1 MSCRTVFFAWMSG
14 LLLTLAACGDAPSVD
29 ENLVETFVELRVAEQ
44 MYGSETP
51 MARLARS
58 KTLEK
63 HGYTRETFLAMTDNI
78 LADPHYWM
86 PFQKR
91 VTDRI
96 DSVLDPEA
104 VHIRDLRQ
112 SRKDAFSVGITES
125 ALYIVLGIQAL
136 IDLACIRAEL
146 HILIHQVFHFIT
158 ANQF

>member
-1 MSCRTVFFAWMSG
+1 MSG

-104 VHIRDLRQ
+104 YKKMKEEEAAKAAAKKLKVP
-112 SRKDAFSVGITES
+112 KG
-125 ALYIVLGIQAL
+125 
-136 IDLACIRAEL
+136 EL
-146 HILIHQVFHFIT
+146 KK
-158 ANQF
+158 

>member
-104 VHIRDLRQ
+104 YKKMKEEEAAKAAAKKLKVP
-112 SRKDAFSVGITES
+112 KG
-125 ALYIVLGIQAL
+125 
-136 IDLACIRAEL
+136 EL
-146 HILIHQVFHFIT
+146 KK
-158 ANQF
+158 